1 MLLLIINIY
10 IYNITLINTVKGAN
24 MSEFGKFLMEQFGEH
39 RPIEIQELV
48 LDDLVQIREFNEDKK
63 KALEEYSNL
72 IHLSLNGLGL
82 EKLNNLPHIQNLL
95 CLSLNNNKLDGTDL
109 IKVFEA
115 FPSLEKLRLNN
126 NKIQSMDVFQV
137 LKSNM
142 KMKKIET
149 EGNPFMKEDNANEKL
164 FDMLDYIVGVNKRKR
179 NGEEIETTDYNGESD
194 EEGEES
200 EGEFSN
206 ELNSDEG
213 SEAKESEE
221 EVTNED
227 DEDDEDEEEE
237 EIDEDEEEGDDDDDE
252 SDE

>member
-1 MLLLIINIY
+1 
-10 IYNITLINTVKGAN
+10 

-82 EKLNNLPHIQNLL
+82 EKLNNLPRIHNLV

-109 IKVFEA
+109 IKVIEA

-126 NKIQSMDVFQV
+126 NKIQSMDVFHV
-137 LKSNM
+137 LKSHM

-206 ELNSDEG
+206 ELNSDEE
-213 SEAKESEE
+213 SERKESEE
-221 EVTNED
+221 EGSNE
-227 DEDDEDEEEE
+227 DEDDDEEEE
-237 EIDEDEEEGDDDDDE
+237 EIDEDEEEGDDDDEDDE

>member
-1 MLLLIINIY
+1 
-10 IYNITLINTVKGAN
+10 

-39 RPIEIQELV
+39 KPIEIQELV

-82 EKLNNLPHIQNLL
+82 EKLNNLPRIQNLL

-109 IKVFEA
+109 IKVIEA

-137 LKSNM
+137 LKSHM

-200 EGEFSN
+200 EGDFSN

-213 SEAKESEE
+213 SEVKESEE
-221 EVTNED
+221 EGSNENED
-227 DEDDEDEEEE
+227 DDEEEE
-237 EIDEDEEEGDDDDDE
+237 EIDEDEEEEGDDDDEDDE